1 MILEDNLIYINEI
14 KKMKLK
20 VFLFVLLFNLI
31 FVSCG
36 DDDSNPDLDPNSEQT
51 SDDDGSNS
59 DPEESNDN
67 DDSNPDS
74 EQSVG
79 DDSMPTNDVNA
90 SFSDIKSQLVGQWQI
105 SKRFLKTRDRQVI
118 QETIIS
124 GCNELTLLQFNE
136 NNTYRENDIFGDND
150 GRTNCNVN
158 FDESGVFTIVSG
170 SRILFTEENL
180 PVEEADLFVDFRLI
194 GGVLEITLLNEDL
207 GDDEFEVDEFV
218 RVTEPQ
224 EFFVP

>member
-1 MILEDNLIYINEI
+1 MFVLMILEDNLIYINEI

-51 SDDDGSNS
+51 SDDDGSN
-59 DPEESNDN
+59 
-67 DDSNPDS
+67 PDS

-79 DDSMPTNDVNA
+79 DDSMPTDDVNA

-158 FDESGVFTIVSG
+158 FDESGVFTIVSE